1 MPSRRLYNHGRGLH
15 LFVETGKIL
24 LALSINYLLPL
35 YFFLSPQ
42 STCITVLTFLPI
54 LFQTSPMRFLFCIYD
69 EERPVLQQ
77 PKLKQCENL
86 STKKRPSIEVSN
98 CASESD
104 QEAKPVPSK
113 AAKVAKVKLEKVP
126 EVVPQKQEERIAVV
140 VTQNENEHPVI
151 SIPSPPPSSE
161 STPELDLLDMIDKNL
176 SEETALAN
184 NNNNNE
190 IEASNKPE
198 EVAVVERPKT
208 PVKTQALVSPVT
220 TSSLSV
226 SVSTPLT
233 VSTTSAT
240 SPSKSKARSPGNG
253 PSILTIASELARKQQ
268 EQLERER
275 ERELLMARAPQIVP
289 SVSKQNQVLPS
300 ARLGTGKSSLEIKLV
315 SSSAATKPSQPLR
328 SEPSKPQTS
337 ITLKSNPDNYKMKP
351 SQPRVAMETILT
363 SVPQVKHH
371 NLSSFPRLTPPPTN
385 QKATAKRPN
394 QPYKFHNYEDSLLKA
409 AKDDG
414 AKKMK
419 LEEPKCPP
427 ISSAKNIHKLYHS
440 SNIAPFTPVHK
451 PTMHPLSIATPTP
464 KQQRPASLSSTS
476 SPSPSPPS
484 TDLRHYSPPQQ
495 PKKSPTIEPPLSPV
509 MYNSLLTAAVSRHPN
524 QSLATAL
531 LMRQQIEYQKMYSR
545 PEWAFSQHFM
555 HHSASAA
562 AAANTIKRL
571 NEDYMRS
578 LYSFGVGSA
587 VNIPT
592 TSTTTPLSSSNGTS
606 K

>member
-1 MPSRRLYNHGRGLH
+1 
-15 LFVETGKIL
+15 
-24 LALSINYLLPL
+24 
-35 YFFLSPQ
+35 
-42 STCITVLTFLPI
+42 
-54 LFQTSPMRFLFCIYD
+54 MRFLFCIYD
-69 EERPVLQQ
+69 EEKPVLQQ

-98 CASESD
+98 CASESVH
-104 QEAKPVPSK
+104 EAKSVPSCAPPPTK
-113 AAKVAKVKLEKVP
+113 APKVKLEIVP
-126 EVVPQKQEERIAVV
+126 EVVPPKQEERIAVV

-184 NNNNNE
+184 NNNNNNE
-190 IEASNKPE
+190 TEVSIKPE

-208 PVKTQALVSPVT
+208 PIKPQPLVSTAT

-233 VSTTSAT
+233 VSTTSVT

-315 SSSAATKPSQPLR
+315 SSSAATKPSQPSR
-328 SEPSKPQTS
+328 PEPSKPQTS
-337 ITLKSNPDNYKMKP
+337 ITLKSNPDKDKTKP
-351 SQPRVAMETILT
+351 SQSRVAMETLLST
-363 SVPQVKHH
+363 VPQVKHH
-371 NLSSFPRLTPPPTN
+371 NLSTFPRLTLPPQN

-414 AKKMK
+414 AKKQK
-419 LEEPKCPP
+419 QEEPKCPP
-427 ISSAKNIHKLYHS
+427 ISSAKNGQKLYHS

-451 PTMHPLSIATPTP
+451 SAMHPLSIATPPP

-484 TDLRHYSPPQQ
+484 IDLRHYSPPQQ

-509 MYNSLLTAAVSRHPN
+509 MYNGLLTAAVARHPS
-524 QSLATAL
+524 QSLAAAL

-578 LYSFGVGSA
+578 LYSFGVASA
-587 VNIPT
+587 ATIPT
-592 TSTTTPLSSSNGTS
+592 TSTTTPLSSSNGNS

>member
-1 MPSRRLYNHGRGLH
+1 
-15 LFVETGKIL
+15 
-24 LALSINYLLPL
+24 
-35 YFFLSPQ
+35 
-42 STCITVLTFLPI
+42 
-54 LFQTSPMRFLFCIYD
+54 MRFLFCIYD
-69 EERPVLQQ
+69 DERPVLQQ
-77 PKLKQCENL
+77 PKLKQCESL

-98 CASESD
+98 CASESVR
-104 QEAKPVPSK
+104 ETKTVPIC
-113 AAKVAKVKLEKVP
+113 APPAPKVTKVKLEIVP
-126 EVVPQKQEERIAVV
+126 EVVPQKPEERIAVV
-140 VTQNENEHPVI
+140 VTQIENEHPVI

-161 STPELDLLDMIDKNL
+161 STPELDLLDLIDKNL

-184 NNNNNE
+184 NNNNNNE
-190 IEASNKPE
+190 TEVSVKPE
-198 EVAVVERPKT
+198 EAAVVERPKT
-208 PVKTQALVSPVT
+208 PVKTQALVSTVT

-289 SVSKQNQVLPS
+289 SVSKQNQVMPL

-315 SSSAATKPSQPLR
+315 SSSAATKPSQPSRLD
-328 SEPSKPQTS
+328 PSKPQTS
-337 ITLKSNPDNYKMKP
+337 ITLKSNPDKDKMKP
-351 SQPRVAMETILT
+351 SQPRASMETLL
-363 SVPQVKHH
+363 SAVPHVKHH
-371 NLSSFPRLTPPPTN
+371 NMSHFPRLSLPPQN

-414 AKKMK
+414 AKKQK
-419 LEEPKCPP
+419 LEVQKSPP
-427 ISSAKNIHKLYHS
+427 LSSAKNIHKLYHS

-451 PTMHPLSIATPTP
+451 PIMHPLSIATPTP

-495 PKKSPTIEPPLSPV
+495 PKKSPTVEPPLSPV
-509 MYNSLLTAAVSRHPN
+509 MYNGLLTAAVARHPS
-524 QSLATAL
+524 QSLAAAL

-578 LYSFGVGSA
+578 LYSFGVPA
-587 VNIPT
+587 VTIPT
-592 TSTTTPLSSSNGTS
+592 TSTTTPLSSLNGNS

>member
-1 MPSRRLYNHGRGLH
+1 
-15 LFVETGKIL
+15 
-24 LALSINYLLPL
+24 
-35 YFFLSPQ
+35 
-42 STCITVLTFLPI
+42 
-54 LFQTSPMRFLFCIYD
+54 MRFLFCIYE

-77 PKLKQCENL
+77 PKLKQCDNL

-98 CASESD
+98 CASESV
-104 QEAKPVPSK
+104 QEAKTVPIK
-113 AAKVAKVKLEKVP
+113 AAKVSKVKLEKVP

-140 VTQNENEHPVI
+140 VTQIENEHPVI

-184 NNNNNE
+184 NNNNE
-190 IEASNKPE
+190 IEASAKPVE
-198 EVAVVERPKT
+198 AVVVERPKT
-208 PVKTQALVSPVT
+208 PVKTPALVSTVP

-315 SSSAATKPSQPLR
+315 SSSAATKPSQPSRLD
-328 SEPSKPQTS
+328 PSKPQTS
-337 ITLKSNPDNYKMKP
+337 ITLKSNPDKDKMKP
-351 SQPRVAMETILT
+351 SQPRLAMETILST
-363 SVPQVKHH
+363 VPQVKHH
-371 NLSSFPRLTPPPTN
+371 NLSTFPRLTLPPTN

-409 AKDDG
+409 AKEEG

-419 LEEPKCPP
+419 LEELKCPP
-427 ISSAKNIHKLYHS
+427 ISSAKNSHKLYHS
-440 SNIAPFTPVHK
+440 NNIAPFTPVHK
-451 PTMHPLSIATPTP
+451 PGMHPLSIATPTP

-509 MYNSLLTAAVSRHPN
+509 MYNGLLTAAVARHPS
-524 QSLATAL
+524 QSLAAAL

-587 VNIPT
+587 VTIPT
-592 TSTTTPLSSSNGTS
+592 TSTTTPLSSSNGNS